1 MRWLFGVGAASA
13 AVILIVLAAFWW
25 AREELQDTA
34 QQAGEEFA
42 REELAQALR
51 TCIEAFGNGDRESLA
66 ETLASSCSEADV
78 AQLQDMSD
86 GVARFLRRLW
96 PAQPPLVRVAV
107 DPRKL
112 AVVGMGGGGNLRVP
126 VDQPPGAVMVTVA
139 GEPYPDADSPLLIDW
154 PLVFVAEEGGWR
166 VATCL
171 PATSVT
177 PDISLSAL

>member
-1 MRWLFGVGAASA
+1 MRWVLGAGAASA
-13 AVILIVLAAFWW
+13 AVILIVLLVFWG
-25 AREELQDTA
+25 AREWFQDRA
-34 QQAGEEFA
+34 EQAGEEFA

-51 TCIEAFGNGDRESLA
+51 TYIEAFGNGDRDRLA

-96 PAQPPLVRVAV
+96 PAQPPLVRVDV

-112 AVVGMGGGGNLRVP
+112 AIVGIGEGGSVRVP
-126 VDQPPGAVMVTVA
+126 VDQPPGAVTVTVA
-139 GEPYPDADSPLLIDW
+139 GEPYPDADSPLLIEW
-154 PLVFVAEEGGWR
+154 PLVFVGEEGKWK

-171 PATSVT
+171 PST
-177 PDISLSAL
+177 PQSEA